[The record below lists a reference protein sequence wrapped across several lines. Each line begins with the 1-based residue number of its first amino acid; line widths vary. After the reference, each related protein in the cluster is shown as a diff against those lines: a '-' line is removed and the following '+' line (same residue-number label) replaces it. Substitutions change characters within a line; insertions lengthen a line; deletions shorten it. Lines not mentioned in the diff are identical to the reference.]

1 MNLKNIT
8 NSWPYGLEF
17 ANFFLDSLFFLTL
30 EQFFLT
36 VREINY
42 GNKIPFLTYYLLDM
56 GQKLVEELGNRILV
70 LDGAMGTM
78 IQMRELEEE
87 DFQGD
92 EFQNPTKPLQGNNDL
107 LTLTRPQIIYEIHK
121 EYLEAG
127 ADITETNTFSSTT
140 IAQADYNL
148 EHIVYR

>member
-1 MNLKNIT
+1 M
-8 NSWPYGLEF
+8 
-17 ANFFLDSLFFLTL
+17 
-30 EQFFLT
+30 
-36 VREINY
+36 
-42 GNKIPFLTYYLLDM
+42 YYLLDM

-107 LTLTRPQIIYEIHK
+107 LTLTRPEIIYEIHK

>member
-1 MNLKNIT
+1 MTLA
-8 NSWPYGLEF
+8 SAGLYSF
-17 ANFFLDSLFFLTL
+17 HIVMYRGLLSRKT
-30 EQFFLT
+30 
-36 VREINY
+36 
-42 GNKIPFLTYYLLDM
+42 FLTYYLLDM